1 MWYALDEGLCFY
13 RAQISSNSQ
22 VSEGWTV
29 RCVCGATGDDGKVM
43 AECDTCKIWQH
54 VKCALGKRAKL
65 APGDPFLCTFCR
77 EAPEEDAPSSPAPA
91 QVCLH

>member
-1 MWYALDEGLCFY
+1 M

-29 RCVCGATGDDGKVM
+29 RCVCGAAEDDGKPM
-43 AECDTCKIWQH
+43 AECDACKAWQH
-54 VKCALGKRAKL
+54 TKCALGKGPKL

-77 EAPEEDAPSSPAPA
+77 EAEASAPSSPPPA
-91 QVCLH
+91 KVSPNPKP